1 MAARFLTARW
11 LYLLMLNYEI
21 DPLALKP
28 FVPEGTALDP
38 WEGRHFASVVGFLF
52 LDTRVLGVPV
62 PFHRDF
68 EEVNLRFYVR
78 RDVAGE
84 RRRGVVFVREFVP
97 RRATAF
103 VARRAYE
110 ESYTAAPMRHT
121 LTLPG
126 STTGSVSYRW
136 RYPSGW
142 NTISADF
149 SGEPRAVAPDS
160 HEEFVTEHYFGY
172 CAKRRG
178 TLEYRVEHP
187 RWRVWEA
194 RRTVL
199 QCDAGAVYGPGF
211 GAALSRAPAS
221 AFVADGSEVT
231 VRRGVPL

>member
-11 LYLLMLNYEI
+11 NYLLMLNYEV
-21 DPLALKP
+21 DPAALKP
-28 FVPEGTALDP
+28 FVPEGTALDA

-52 LDTRVLGVPV
+52 LDTRVIGVRV

-78 RDVAGE
+78 RDTNAE

-97 RRATAF
+97 RWATAF
-103 VARRAYE
+103 VARQAYE

-121 LTLPG
+121 LDLPTA
-126 STTGSVSYRW
+126 TTGSVSYRW
-136 RYPSGW
+136 RYPTGW
-142 NTISADF
+142 NSVSAEF
-149 SGEPRAVAPDS
+149 SGEPAAVAADS
-160 HEEFVTEHYFGY
+160 HEEFITEHYWGY

-187 RWRVWEA
+187 RWRVWQA
-194 RRTVL
+194 RNPVL
-199 QCDAGAVYGPGF
+199 QCDAGAAYGPGF
-211 GAALSRAPAS
+211 VEALSRPPAS